1 MIFDFFFLIEGIA
14 LWIITSILAYFL
26 GSIRRIKNFLK
37 KRGLKQ
43 FFGKNA
49 KEPDRINII
58 IPVLQPMGEVI
69 DGKVIYHYKKYFDK
83 EEKTWSGPE
92 NVMAVEDVR
101 AAASLMSLL
110 KPLTPQTLEPI
121 TDKEKLDGW
130 DRCLICIGS
139 PLSNAKA
146 EHLMEDIDPSV
157 VSWVEVPKDPYNQ
170 RLRVHGELFISTQKK
185 DYGLILK
192 IENKHSKGDFVFIIA
207 GITQFGTKE
216 TARYLKEKWK
226 KLNNKAD
233 RKPFICVIKVDKRE
247 DMKRVEEVHF
257 TSNYPPPSLSNNI
270 IR

>member
-37 KRGLKQ
+37 KRRLKQ

-58 IPVLQPMGEVI
+58 IPELHPMGEVI

-83 EEKTWSGPE
+83 EEKTWAGPE
-92 NVMAVEDVR
+92 NVMAVEDIQ

-121 TDKEKLDGW
+121 SDKEKLDGW

-139 PLSNAKA
+139 PLSNSKAKK
-146 EHLMEDIDPSV
+146 LMEDIDPSV
-157 VSWVEVPKDPYNQ
+157 VSWIEVPKDPYNQ

-192 IENKHSKGDFVFIIA
+192 IENKYSKGDFVLIIA

-216 TARYLKEKWK
+216 AARYLKKKWK

-233 RKPFICVIKVDKRE
+233 KKSFICVIKVDKE
-247 DMKRVEEVHF
+247 DDMKRVEEVHF
-257 TSNYPPPSLSNNI
+257 TSNDPPPSLRNAI
-270 IR
+270 TL